1 MELLFATN
9 NPHKKKEIQDLLDES
24 FNILSLEDVGY
35 IGDIPE
41 DKNTLE
47 ENAMQK
53 AEYIYEITGMNC
65 FADDTGLEVDALKG
79 KPGVYSAR
87 YAGEQ
92 KNSEANIQKLLKELE
107 GKSNR
112 KAHFRTVI
120 ALFLGG
126 EQYFFEGI
134 VNGKIIHTKKGESGF
149 GYDPVFIPD
158 GYDITFAEMPLRL
171 KNQIS
176 HRSRAMNKLTSFLKK
191 QFTS

>member
-47 ENAMQK
+47 ENAIQK

-65 FADDTGLEVDALKG
+65 FADDTGLEVDALNG

-87 YAGEQ
+87 YAGEE

-112 KAHFRTVI
+112 KAHFRTLI
-120 ALFLGG
+120 ALVLDG

>member
-47 ENAMQK
+47 ENAIQK

-65 FADDTGLEVDALKG
+65 FADDTGLEVDALNG

-87 YAGEQ
+87 YAGEE

-120 ALFLGG
+120 ALVLGG

>member
-47 ENAMQK
+47 ENAIQK

-65 FADDTGLEVDALKG
+65 FADDTGLEVDALNG

-87 YAGEQ
+87 YAGEE

-112 KAHFRTVI
+112 KAHFRTLI
-120 ALFLGG
+120 ALVLGG

>member
-9 NPHKKKEIQDLLDES
+9 NPHKIHEIQALLDDS
-24 FNILSLEDVGY
+24 FHILSLQDVGY

-47 ENAMQK
+47 ENALQK
-53 AEYIYEITGMNC
+53 AEYIYEITEMNC
-65 FADDTGLEVDALKG
+65 FADDTGLEVDVLNG

-87 YAGEQ
+87 YAGEG

-107 GKSNR
+107 SETNR
-112 KAHFRTVI
+112 NAHFKTVI
-120 ALFLGG
+120 ALIING

-134 VNGKIIHTKKGESGF
+134 VNGKIINTKKGEGGF

-158 GYDITFAEMPLRL
+158 GYDMTFAEMPLNL

-191 QFTS
+191 QFTG

>member
-120 ALFLGG
+120 ALVLDG

>member
-92 KNSEANIQKLLKELE
+92 KNSEANILKLLKELE

-112 KAHFRTVI
+112 KAHFRTVV
-120 ALFLGG
+120 ALVLDG

>member
-92 KNSEANIQKLLKELE
+92 KNSEANILKLLKELE

-120 ALFLGG
+120 ALVLDG